1 MRTIF
6 IQWISNQI
14 KKMLEV
20 NEQQQSYITKH
31 SKNMKKL
38 KKFCEIT
45 SNVLVVFFLFLFFVF
60 FCFVFFCFFVFW
72 KEDVV
77 RYQGLLPALEL
88 QQMLQ
93 SCRHQLFRIKNS
105 ESTLFHRNA
114 GFTKNV
120 VTQRMIIVW
129 CEIVVVDEV
138 DVRIVSLIG
147 SIDMLHY

>member
-45 SNVLVVFFLFLFFVF
+45 SNVLVVFFLF
-60 FCFVFFCFFVFW
+60 CFFFFW

-114 GFTKNV
+114 GFYEECGYATDDNSV
-120 VTQRMIIVW
+120 VWNRCCRW
-129 CEIVVVDEV
+129 SRC
-138 DVRIVSLIG
+138 
-147 SIDMLHY
+147 